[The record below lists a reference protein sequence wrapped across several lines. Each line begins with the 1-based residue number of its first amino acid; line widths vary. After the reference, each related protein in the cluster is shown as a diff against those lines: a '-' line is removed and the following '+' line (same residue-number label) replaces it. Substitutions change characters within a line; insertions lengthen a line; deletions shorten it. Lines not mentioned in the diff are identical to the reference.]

1 MLGCMLLW
9 PSGFELARRQPP
21 ADGPPSKRHSQRCD
35 AGDGRDHSSAQV
47 PKGVSFRLDA
57 AGSGQSSTPADS
69 PQVTH
74 RDGSATVA
82 CGGGGGAGT
91 EALDGVSVNVN
102 AAAPATRQAAGGGAP
117 PRALDV
123 ATQLASQIRD
133 SQAAWGD
140 KAAALP
146 RQES

>member
-9 PSGFELARRQPP
+9 LSGFELACRQPP
-21 ADGPPSKRHSQRCD
+21 AEGPSSKQHSQRCD
-35 AGDGRDHSSAQV
+35 AGDGRDHSPAQV
-47 PKGVSFRLDA
+47 PKGVSFRHVA

-74 RDGSATVA
+74 RDGSATVP

-102 AAAPATRQAAGGGAP
+102 AAAPATRRAAGGGAA

-133 SQAAWGD
+133 SQAARGD

-146 RQES
+146 QQAS